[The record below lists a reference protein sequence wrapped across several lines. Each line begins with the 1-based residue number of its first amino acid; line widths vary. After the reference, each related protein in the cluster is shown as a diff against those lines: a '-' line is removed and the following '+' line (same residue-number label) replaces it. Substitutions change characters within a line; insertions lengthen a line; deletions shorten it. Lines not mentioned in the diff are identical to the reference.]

1 MRLRKKRNP
10 NGHAAPKT
18 PAPKAPALDA
28 PIVPIKNQRKERP
41 IETANGTKQT
51 SVCVASP
58 SALEVNGASADLRG
72 MSAFDPKR
80 TLPFSIY
87 WCDPYRPLGAAM
99 RRRELITLLGSVA
112 VIWPLAARAQQT
124 GRLRRVGVLIPFP
137 DDRGPQVKDYLSA
150 FRQRLHELGWDE
162 GRNIQFDYRFTDQVP
177 ERMRAGTE
185 ELIKSA
191 PDIIVVWANPAA
203 AIVQKAT
210 QTIPIVFV
218 VVSDPVGGGFVTN
231 LARPGG
237 NITGF
242 QNFETAI
249 GGKWLQV
256 LNEIAPGVRRVA
268 FVHSPDIFAHVAF
281 MHAAEAASISLGMT
295 VTSVGVRSAAEIEPA
310 LRELAKEPDSALIVA
325 PSPFNTTNQKLIL
338 ALASELRLPAVY
350 PFRYF
355 AENGGLASYG
365 FDTVEQHRGAASYV
379 DRILKGEKP
388 GDMPVQAPTK
398 YQLVINLKTAK
409 ALGLNV
415 PVHLQQIADEIIE

>member
-1 MRLRKKRNP
+1 
-10 NGHAAPKT
+10 
-18 PAPKAPALDA
+18 
-28 PIVPIKNQRKERP
+28 
-41 IETANGTKQT
+41 
-51 SVCVASP
+51 
-58 SALEVNGASADLRG
+58 
-72 MSAFDPKR
+72 
-80 TLPFSIY
+80 
-87 WCDPYRPLGAAM
+87 M
-99 RRRELITLLGSVA
+99 RRREFVTLLGSVA
-112 VIWPLAARAQQT
+112 VVWPLAARAQQT

-268 FVHSPDIFAHVAF
+268 FVHSPDISAHVAF
-281 MHAAEAASISLGMT
+281 MHTAEAASTSLGMT

-310 LRELAKEPDSALIVA
+310 LRAFAKEPDGGLIVA
-325 PSPFNTTNQKLIL
+325 PSPFNSTNQKLIL
-338 ALASELRLPAVY
+338 ALASELRLPAIY

-388 GDMPVQAPTK
+388 GDLPVQAPTK
-398 YQLVINLKTAK
+398 YGLVINLKTAK

-415 PVHLQQIADEIIE
+415 SLQLQQRADDVIE